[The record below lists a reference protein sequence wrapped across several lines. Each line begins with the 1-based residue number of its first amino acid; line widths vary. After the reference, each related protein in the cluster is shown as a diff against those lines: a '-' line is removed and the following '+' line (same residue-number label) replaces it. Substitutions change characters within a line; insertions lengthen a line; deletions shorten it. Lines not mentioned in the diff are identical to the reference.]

1 MQYVERGTFKHSE
14 AIVNN
19 SPALRC
25 GIAAATLLAL
35 AVLTTACSPTVK
47 VETPKEPITINLNI
61 KLDADVRVK
70 LEQQAKDD
78 VATKPIF

>member
-1 MQYVERGTFKHSE
+1 MFKHNE
-14 AIVNN
+14 ALVNTT
-19 SPALRC
+19 ALRR
-25 GIAAATLLAL
+25 GPLLAALLAL
-35 AVLTTACSPTVK
+35 GVLTSACSPTVK
-47 VETPKEPITINLNI
+47 VEAPKEPITINLNI